1 MRRFFLPLF
10 IALAAGGAAFI
21 IATAGDLPLQVA
33 SHFGRDDHPKAWTP
47 RDTYV
52 AIMVGAATLLPLFLI
67 TLMSWL
73 PRVFPRA
80 VNIPNRDYWL
90 APERRERSLAALGA
104 FGWAFG
110 CLLAAFIVG
119 VHWVVLAANT
129 SVPTQLPD
137 RPFQALIA
145 GFLAAMGVWTV
156 ALCLRFR
163 RPG

>member
-21 IATAGDLPLQVA
+21 IATAGDLPVQVA
-33 SHFGRDDHPKAWTP
+33 SHFTRGDPPNAWTP

-52 AIMVGAATLLPLFLI
+52 AIMVGAATLLPLFLVTFI
-67 TLMSWL
+67 TWL
-73 PRVFPRA
+73 PRVFPGA

-90 APERRERSLAALGA
+90 APERRQRSLSILAD

-110 CLLAAFIVG
+110 CLLTLFIVG
-119 VHWVVLAANT
+119 VHWVVVAANT
-129 SVPTQLPD
+129 SAPTQLPD

-145 GFLAAMGVWTV
+145 AFIAAMCVWTV
-156 ALCLRFR
+156 ALWLRFR

>member
-10 IALAAGGAAFI
+10 IALAASGAAFI
-21 IATAGDLPLQVA
+21 IATAGDLPAQVA
-33 SHFGRDDHPKAWTP
+33 SHFGRTDQPNAWTP

-52 AIMVGAATLLPLFLI
+52 AIMVGAATLLPLFLVTLI
-67 TLMSWL
+67 TWL
-73 PRVFPRA
+73 PRVFPGA

-90 APERRERSLAALGA
+90 APERRQHLLSILAD

-110 CLLAAFIVG
+110 CLLTLFIVG
-119 VHWVVLAANT
+119 VHWVVVAANT
-129 SVPTQLPD
+129 SAPTQLPD

-145 GFLAAMGVWTV
+145 AFIAAMCVWTV

>member
-10 IALAAGGAAFI
+10 IALAASGAAFI
-21 IATAGDLPLQVA
+21 IATAGDLPVQVA
-33 SHFGRDDHPKAWTP
+33 SHFTRSDQPNAWTP

-52 AIMVGAATLLPLFLI
+52 AIMVGAATVLPLLLVTSI
-67 TLMSWL
+67 TWL
-73 PRVFPRA
+73 PRVFPGA

-90 APERRERSLAALGA
+90 APERRERSLSALA
-104 FGWAFG
+104 DFGWAFG
-110 CLLAAFIVG
+110 CLLTLFIVG
-119 VHWVVLAANT
+119 VHWVVVAANT

-145 GFLAAMGVWTV
+145 GFIAALCVWTV
-156 ALCLRFR
+156 ALWLRFR

>member
-10 IALAAGGAAFI
+10 IALAASGTAFI
-21 IATAGDLPLQVA
+21 IATAGDLPVQVA
-33 SHFGRDDHPKAWTP
+33 SHFGRGDQANAWTP
-47 RDTYV
+47 RDTYI
-52 AIMVGAATLLPLFLI
+52 AIMVGATTLLPLFLVTLI
-67 TLMSWL
+67 TWL

-90 APERRERSLAALGA
+90 APERRGRSLATLAN

-110 CLLAAFIVG
+110 CLLTLFIVG
-119 VHWVVLAANT
+119 VHWVVVAANA
-129 SVPTQLPD
+129 SAPTQLPD
-137 RPFQALIA
+137 RPFQALVA
-145 GFLAAMGVWTV
+145 GFLAAMCVWTV

>member
-21 IATAGDLPLQVA
+21 IATADNLPAQVA
-33 SHFGRDDHPKAWTP
+33 SHFGRADQPNAWTP

-52 AIMVGAATLLPLFLI
+52 TIMVGAATLVPLLLVTLI
-67 TLMSWL
+67 VWL
-73 PRVFPRA
+73 PRAFPSA

-90 APERRERSLAALGA
+90 AAERRERSLAVLAD
-104 FGWAFG
+104 FGWVFG
-110 CLLAAFIVG
+110 CLLTLFIVG
-119 VHWVVLAANT
+119 VHWVIVAANAT
-129 SVPTQLPD
+129 VPAELPD

-145 GFLAAMGVWTV
+145 TFVAAMCAWTA

>member
-10 IALAAGGAAFI
+10 IALAAGSAAFI
-21 IATAGDLPLQVA
+21 IATAGDLPVQVA
-33 SHFGRDDHPKAWTP
+33 SHFGPGDRPNAWTP

-52 AIMVGAATLLPLFLI
+52 AIMVAAATLLPLFLVALI
-67 TLMSWL
+67 AWL
-73 PRVFPRA
+73 PRAFPGA

-90 APERRERSLAALGA
+90 APERRERSLAALA
-104 FGWAFG
+104 NFGWVFA
-110 CLLAAFIVG
+110 CLLTLFIVG
-119 VHWVVLAANT
+119 VHWVIVAAHA

-145 GFLAAMGVWTV
+145 GFIAAMCLWTV

-163 RPG
+163 RRS

>member
-10 IALAAGGAAFI
+10 IALAVGGAAFI
-21 IATAGDLPLQVA
+21 IATAGDLPGQVA
-33 SHFGRDDHPKAWTP
+33 SHFGRGDQPNAWTP

-52 AIMVGAATLLPLFLI
+52 AIMVGAATLLPLFLVTLI
-67 TLMSWL
+67 TWL
-73 PRVFPRA
+73 PRVFPSA

-90 APERRERSLAALGA
+90 APERRERSLAVLAD

-110 CLLAAFIVG
+110 CLLTLFIVG
-119 VHWVVLAANT
+119 VHWVVVAANT

-145 GFLAAMGVWTV
+145 GFIAAMGLWTV

>member
-21 IATAGDLPLQVA
+21 IATAGDLPLQVG
-33 SHFGRDDHPKAWTP
+33 SHFTRGDQPNAWTP

-52 AIMVGAATLLPLFLI
+52 AIIVDAATLLPLFLVTLI
-67 TLMSWL
+67 TRL
-73 PRVFPRA
+73 PRVFPSA

-90 APERRERSLAALGA
+90 APERRERSLATLAD

-110 CLLAAFIVG
+110 CLLTLFIVG
-119 VHWVVLAANT
+119 VHWVVVSAHT
-129 SVPTQLPD
+129 SAPTQLPD
-137 RPFQALIA
+137 RPFQALIG
-145 GFLAAMGVWTV
+145 GFIAAMCVWTV